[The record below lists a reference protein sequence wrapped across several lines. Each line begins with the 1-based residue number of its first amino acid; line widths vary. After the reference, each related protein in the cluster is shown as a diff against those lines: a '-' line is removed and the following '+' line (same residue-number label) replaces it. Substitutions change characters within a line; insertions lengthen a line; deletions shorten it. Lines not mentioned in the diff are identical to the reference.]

1 MFKQL
6 PSIDKVNR
14 LLLHDYTKL
23 QDAKIVD
30 LEGLGEEVRHFRK
43 VKAEGI
49 VNEGLTLNSEMM
61 EMAFIC
67 SW

>member
-1 MFKQL
+1 MFKQV

-23 QDAKIVD
+23 QDAKIVE
-30 LEGLGEEVRHFRK
+30 LEGEEVRHLRK